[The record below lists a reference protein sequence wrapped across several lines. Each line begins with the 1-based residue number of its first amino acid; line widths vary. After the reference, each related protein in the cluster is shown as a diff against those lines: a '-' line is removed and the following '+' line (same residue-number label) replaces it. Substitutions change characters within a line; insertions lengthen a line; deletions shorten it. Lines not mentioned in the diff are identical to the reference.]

1 MKILMMF
8 CTAKL
13 LEDRHN
19 KKIEDN
25 YHLLFF
31 LGASKRSDRNG
42 GYFDVTNYYKN
53 QELAP

>member
-19 KKIEDN
+19 NKIEDN

-31 LGASKRSDRNG
+31 LGASKRSDKNG